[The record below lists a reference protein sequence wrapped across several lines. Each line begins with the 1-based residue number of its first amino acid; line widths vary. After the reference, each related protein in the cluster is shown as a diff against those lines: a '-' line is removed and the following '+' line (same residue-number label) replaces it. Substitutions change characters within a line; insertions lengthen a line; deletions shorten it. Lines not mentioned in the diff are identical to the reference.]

1 MSKLICDVCGT
12 SYPETATQCPICGC
26 VRPGDVLTVSGDTA
40 DAQDTS
46 ERSYTYVKGGRF
58 SKSNVKKRNMGK
70 EVPVKEV
77 KGEPRERG
85 KNTDK
90 VLVGVV
96 IALLF
101 AIIAVAAYILL
112 QLFGP
117 FFNFGGKDPQ
127 PSTDTPA
134 VTTTAPV
141 ETTNQEVACEEIIL
155 SKREIVFEKAG
166 AALLLNVT
174 LSPADTTQEVE
185 FEVEDPAI
193 ATVTDGGKVTS
204 VAPGETVL
212 TARCGDATATC
223 KIICRFEGTAPTDP
237 SETTAP
243 TQEDT
248 NEEFKLNSKDF
259 TLFAKG
265 EKHDLYNGT
274 IADDQI
280 TWSTSNEKV
289 ATVKNG
295 VVTAVGTG
303 YAVVTAEYKGEKYTC
318 EVRCSEKVGP
328 YTGPL
333 EDTTTESASGK
344 YKLNKDPADVTISV
358 QEDFSLRVLDE
369 SGRTMDVTW
378 TAADTSI
385 CSVDGNNITGLAPG
399 TTKVTC
405 TYDGET
411 FTCVVRVKAQ

>member
-77 KGEPRERG
+77 KGESRERG

-127 PSTDTPA
+127 TSTDTPA

-141 ETTNQEVACEEIIL
+141 ETTNKDVACEEIIL

-223 KIICRFEGTAPTDP
+223 KIICRFEGTASTEP

-243 TQEDT
+243 TEDASA
-248 NEEFKLNSKDF
+248 EEFGLNRSDF
-259 TLFAKG
+259 TLKNKG
-265 EKHDLYNGT
+265 DKHDLYTGK

-280 TWSTSNEKV
+280 TWSSSDEKV
-289 ATVKNG
+289 ATVKGG
-295 VVTAVGTG
+295 VVTAVGAG
-303 YAVVTAEYKGEKYTC
+303 NAVITAQYNGKEYTC
-318 EVRCSEKVGP
+318 VVRCDEAIGL

-333 EDTTTESASGK
+333 EENTGK
-344 YKLNKDPADVTISV
+344 YKLSDDDGDATIAV
-358 QEDFSLRVLDE
+358 QEKFSLRVLDAD
-369 SGRTMDVTW
+369 GKTMDVTW

-385 CSVDGNNITGLAPG
+385 CSVDGNSITGLAPG

-411 FTCVVRVKAQ
+411 FTCIVRVKAQ

>member
-12 SYPETATQCPICGC
+12 SYAETATQCPICGC

-46 ERSYTYVKGGRF
+46 ERTYTYVKGGRF
-58 SKSNVKKRNMGK
+58 SKSNVRKRNRGQ
-70 EVPVKEV
+70 EVPVAKTKKED
-77 KGEPRERG
+77 REN
-85 KNTDK
+85 KTDK
-90 VLVGVV
+90 ILVGVV

-117 FFNFGGKDPQ
+117 LFNFGGAKDNQ
-127 PSTDTPA
+127 PSTDLPA
-134 VTTTAPV
+134 VTTTAPSESTSGDV
-141 ETTNQEVACEEIIL
+141 ECKQIIL

-174 LSPADTTQEVE
+174 KDPKDTTYVVE
-185 FEVEDPAI
+185 FEVEDTSV

-204 VAPGETVL
+204 VGPGETVV
-212 TARCGDATATC
+212 TARCGNATATC
-223 KIICRFEGTAPTDP
+223 KVVCQFEGAASTEP
-237 SETTAP
+237 SETTSPA
-243 TQEDT
+243 EDTT

-259 TLFAKG
+259 TLFTKG
-265 EKHDLYNGT
+265 EKHDLYNGK

-280 TWSTSNEKV
+280 VWSSSNEKV

-303 YAVVTAEYKGEKYTC
+303 YAVITAEYKGEKYTC
-318 EVRCSEKVGP
+318 EVRCNEKVGA
-328 YTGPL
+328 YTGPM
-333 EDTTTESASGK
+333 EETETGSGK
-344 YKLNKDPADVTISV
+344 YKLNKEPADVTISV
-358 QEDFSLRVLDE
+358 QENFLLCVMDAD
-369 SGRTMDVTW
+369 GKIMDVIW
-378 TAADTSI
+378 SVADSTI
-385 CSVDGNNITGLAPG
+385 CSVDGNTVTGLAPG
-399 TTKVTC
+399 TSKVSC

-411 FTCVVRVKAQ
+411 FSCIIRVKGQ